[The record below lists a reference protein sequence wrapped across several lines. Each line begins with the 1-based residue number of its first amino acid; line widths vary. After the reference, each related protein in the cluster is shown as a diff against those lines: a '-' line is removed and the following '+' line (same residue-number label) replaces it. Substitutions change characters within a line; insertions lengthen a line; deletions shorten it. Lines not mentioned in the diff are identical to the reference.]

1 MNTAGLQKVFKSA
14 IKSASKNAPL
24 IMTCVGVVSIVS
36 TAILAVTAT
45 PKAMDVI
52 ENGRD
57 ILDDKEITAEEA
69 KQVRKQMILRI
80 AKCYWKPAASA
91 ALGITAVIFAN
102 RIQHKRYLGL
112 ASAYAISIKELADWK
127 ETARE
132 LKLINKNG
140 EQKIRDKLAEKKVK
154 EAKDK
159 PKQQV
164 IFTGTG
170 DDLFMDEWSGQIFKS
185 SVTEVDRAVNDWNG
199 KMLRED
205 QVTLNDL
212 YYLLGIKEVPAGDL
226 GFEASYGLVDVVYG
240 SALVDGKAYITMAFD
255 RQPRLL

>member
-57 ILDDKEITAEEA
+57 ILDDEKITAEEA

-80 AKCYWKPAASA
+80 AKCYWKPAVSA

-140 EQKIRDKLAEKKVK
+140 EQKIRDKIAEKKVK
-154 EAKDK
+154 EAIDN
-159 PKQQV
+159 PKQPV
-164 IFTGTG
+164 IITGSG
-170 DDLFMDEWSGQIFKS
+170 DDWFMMEWTEQIFKS
-185 SVTEVDRAVNDWNG
+185 SITDVDRAVNDWNSQ
-199 KMLRED
+199 MLRED

-212 YYLLGIKEVPAGDL
+212 FYRLGLREVPAGDV
-226 GFEASYGLVDVVYG
+226 GFESAYGLIGVVYG
-240 SALVDGKAYITMAFD
+240 SALVNGKAYITISFD
-255 RQPRLL
+255 REPRLL